1 MIIENKN
8 IEKICNFYVSDF
20 HLEMILLPYLNQKLK
35 EEEPVTIISEKNL
48 NQSIKELISKVN
60 LDNKIKNNI
69 LNLEWDS
76 AEIKEIQNNSNVV
89 LIGTE
94 NFIEQKKNKLID
106 MDVENLKI
114 IDCYNLQEVEKD
126 VQKIVL
132 IHDKNLNTLGITN
145 V

>member
-1 MIIENKN
+1 MLIENKN

-69 LNLEWDS
+69 LNLKWDS

-132 IHDKNLNTLGITN
+132 THDKNLNTLGITN

>member
-8 IEKICNFYVSDF
+8 IEKICKFYVSDF

-132 IHDKNLNTLGITN
+132 THDKNLNTLGITN

>member
-69 LNLEWDS
+69 LNLKWDS

-132 IHDKNLNTLGITN
+132 THDKNLNTLGITN

>member
-1 MIIENKN
+1 MIIQNKN

-35 EEEPVTIISEKNL
+35 EEEPITIISEKNL

-60 LDNKIKNNI
+60 LDNDAKKNI
-69 LNLEWDS
+69 LNLKWDS
-76 AEIKEIQNNSNVV
+76 AEIKEIQNNSNVI

-106 MDVENLKI
+106 MNVENLKI
-114 IDCYNLQEVEKD
+114 IDCYSLQEVEKNL
-126 VQKIVL
+126 QNIIL
-132 IHDKNLNTLGITN
+132 THYKNLNTLGLTN

>member
-8 IEKICNFYVSDF
+8 TEKICNFYVSDF

-132 IHDKNLNTLGITN
+132 THDKNLNTLGITN

>member
-20 HLEMILLPYLNQKLK
+20 HLEMILLPYLSQKLK

-132 IHDKNLNTLGITN
+132 THDKNLNTLGITN

>member
-1 MIIENKN
+1 MIIQNKN

-35 EEEPVTIISEKNL
+35 EEEPITIISEKNL

-60 LDNKIKNNI
+60 LDNDAKKNI
-69 LNLEWDS
+69 LNLKWDS
-76 AEIKEIQNNSNVV
+76 AEIKEIQNNSNVI

-106 MDVENLKI
+106 MNVENLKI
-114 IDCYNLQEVEKD
+114 IDCYSLQEVEKN
-126 VQKIVL
+126 VQNIIL
-132 IHDKNLNTLGITN
+132 THDKNLNTLGLTN

>member
-1 MIIENKN
+1 MLIENKN

-132 IHDKNLNTLGITN
+132 THDKNLNTLGITN

>member
-132 IHDKNLNTLGITN
+132 THDKNLNTLGITN

>member
-1 MIIENKN
+1 MIIKNKN

-60 LDNKIKNNI
+60 LDNEAKNNI
-69 LNLEWDS
+69 LNLKWDS

-89 LIGTE
+89 LIGTK

-132 IHDKNLNTLGITN
+132 THDKNLNTLGITN